1 MDIKKEEQ
9 IKEGRQ
15 EEREGGKEKW
25 SSNQGFSSLFN
36 CIIINS
42 KAVDLHF

>member
-9 IKEGRQ
+9 IKEGKQ
-15 EEREGGKEKW
+15 EEREGGKEKC
-25 SSNQGFSSLFN
+25 SSNQVFSSLFN

-42 KAVDLHF
+42 KTADLHF